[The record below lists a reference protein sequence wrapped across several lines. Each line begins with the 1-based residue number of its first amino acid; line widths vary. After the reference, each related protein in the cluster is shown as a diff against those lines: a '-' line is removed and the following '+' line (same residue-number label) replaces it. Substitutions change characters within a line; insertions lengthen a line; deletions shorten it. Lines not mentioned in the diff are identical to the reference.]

1 MKSGLLLL
9 TWSVVLP
16 AASLELVSVQRIWDQ
31 APHSAFGDIIR
42 FRDQF
47 FCVFREGR
55 WHVAKPG
62 EEDDGKL
69 RVITSKDGDA
79 WRPAAL
85 IAEKGI
91 DLRDPHLSI
100 TAGNRLMIVA
110 GGSRYPNG
118 VYEGRQPRVFFSQ
131 DGSTWTKP
139 HPVLEEGHWLWRV
152 TWNKGRAWGVSKYST
167 LGKEITAESR
177 RTRLVSSAD
186 GVEWKT
192 AAEFGQEFTFG
203 AVGILRRPARHVQ
216 LLGLLP

>member
-1 MKSGLLLL
+1 
-9 TWSVVLP
+9 VVLP